1 MAHAILYL
9 LIFLI
14 EGYIAFY
21 YYDHILC
28 RASSCPVFIPYIL
41 VYSCLYTIFFANIVV
56 LNDISFFTLNY
67 ILILRV
73 YACPLFTGLFF
84 TLLLESIMLL
94 TEFIPGILLGNTILK
109 ATDIASVPQTSRYIF
124 IVCSKLLF
132 FLIVLI
138 VVRIFHNVHIQSSC
152 TSKSFG
158 SLLCICTFTCCISF
172 ILIYV
177 CCHNNLTRPSEYML
191 LFASFV
197 LIAISLFFAWL
208 FDYNRTQQTL
218 ITNLQLESQRAEDAI
233 QYSRLMEQQDED
245 QKILIHDIKNHLQ
258 AIYDLN
264 ISGQYREA
272 NQYIEQLTNISALSR
287 TYQPTNC
294 QIFNLLMAKYTSIC
308 DKKSVCFILDA
319 KGTDLN
325 FMRFQDVTAI
335 FCNLMD
341 NAIEAACDTN
351 EAKIDLRLSDNAPHT
366 HTVVTMVNSCQTPP
380 VQTEKNR
387 FLTSKTDKIHHGFG
401 TKSIEHIIKHYGGN
415 IEMYYS
421 EEDNSFHT
429 ILLIQ
434 HEPLPSEMFHEKKK
448 KGV

>member
-28 RASSCPVFIPYIL
+28 RASSRPVSIPYIL
-41 VYSCLYTIFFANIVV
+41 VYACLYAIFFANIVV
-56 LNDISFFTLNY
+56 LNDISFFALNY
-67 ILILRV
+67 FLVLQV

-84 TLLLESIMLL
+84 TLLLESMMLL

-109 ATDIASVPQTSRYIF
+109 ATDIALVPQTSRYIF

-132 FLIVLI
+132 FLVVLI
-138 VVRIFHNVHIQSSC
+138 VVRIFHHGHAQSS
-152 TSKSFG
+152 TNKSFWP
-158 SLLCICTFTCCISF
+158 LLSICTFTCCISV

-177 CCHNNLTRPSEYML
+177 CCHNNLNRPSEYML
-191 LFASFV
+191 LFTSFV

-208 FDYNRTQQTL
+208 FDYNQTQQTL
-218 ITNLQLESQRAEDAI
+218 ITNLKLESQRAEDAI

-258 AIYDLN
+258 AIHDLN

-272 NQYIEQLTNISALSR
+272 NQYIEQLTDTSALSR

-294 QIFNLLMAKYTSIC
+294 QIFNLLIAKYSSIC
-308 DKKSVCFILDA
+308 DTQSIHFTLDA

-341 NAIEAACDTN
+341 NAIEAARGTD

-380 VQTEKNR
+380 VQTETNR
-387 FLTSKTDKIHHGFG
+387 YLSSKPDKIRHGFG
-401 TKSIEHIIKHYGGN
+401 TKSIENIIKHYGGN

-421 EEDNSFHT
+421 EEDKSFHT

-434 HEPLPSEMFHEKKK
+434 HDPLPTEIFYKKKK